1 MEQKNQQA
9 YTTMIRQPA
18 ELTDRERQ
26 AMSGLYLAHYDGSSK
41 ARFINDLQNKDEV
54 LLISFNGT
62 LIGFT
67 TMQFYQREWN
77 GQQICI
83 VYSGD
88 TVVERQHWG
97 QQALSSRWIS
107 RMGELHRENPDL
119 ALYWFLIV
127 KGHRTFR
134 YLPAFAKSF
143 WPHWS
148 IDRSDL
154 KPLVDAL
161 AMEKFGRDYNPATGV
176 VAFAVSKGHLKE
188 EIARPS
194 ERENNKEAVRFFLQS
209 NPGYLR
215 GHELVCLCELAVE
228 NMQPL
233 TARIFRRAIP

>member
-9 YTTMIRQPA
+9 YTTMIRQLA

-41 ARFINDLQNKDEV
+41 ARFISDLQNKDEV

-77 GQQICI
+77 GQQIRI

-107 RMGELHRENPDL
+107 RMGEIHRENQDL
-119 ALYWFLIV
+119 PLYWFLIV

-154 KPLVDAL
+154 KP
-161 AMEKFGRDYNPATGV
+161 
-176 VAFAVSKGHLKE
+176 
-188 EIARPS
+188 
-194 ERENNKEAVRFFLQS
+194 
-209 NPGYLR
+209 
-215 GHELVCLCELAVE
+215 
-228 NMQPL
+228 
-233 TARIFRRAIP
+233 